1 MEHEVRRLLDLTSLQ
16 RFQIDNDADTL
27 TKIQAKMKADANVR
41 A

>member
-27 TKIQAKMKADANVR
+27 TKMQAKMKADANVS